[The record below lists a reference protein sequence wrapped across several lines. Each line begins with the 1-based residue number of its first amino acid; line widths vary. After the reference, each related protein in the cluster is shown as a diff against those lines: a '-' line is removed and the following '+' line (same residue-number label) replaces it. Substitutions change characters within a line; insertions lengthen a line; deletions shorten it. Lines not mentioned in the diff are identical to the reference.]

1 MSTPDYSPED
11 SLAGT
16 ARLPVVVLV
25 SLSSFFFTSILEYSL
40 PLYFNALP
48 GFPKGVWADL
58 AAWQVAPWII
68 GPFLSGLL
76 ARRYGERRVWGAAL
90 AGQALVP
97 VLLVEVPT
105 PWIVAPASLWNGFT
119 GALMW
124 VGGISLAQVVP
135 PHKKGLSNGLLMMSL
150 GVGSVL
156 GPLAGRAVLWR
167 KKSGQWPR
175 RATGRAWVPF

>member
-1 MSTPDYSPED
+1 MSTPEQVTDE

-25 SLSSFFFTSILEYSL
+25 SLSSFFVTSLLEYSL

-76 ARRYGERRVWGAAL
+76 ARRYGNGGFGERRWRAR
-90 AGQALVP
+90 
-97 VLLVEVPT
+97 
-105 PWIVAPASLWNGFT
+105 PWFRSCWLWSL
-119 GALMW
+119 
-124 VGGISLAQVVP
+124 
-135 PHKKGLSNGLLMMSL
+135 
-150 GVGSVL
+150 VL
-156 GPLAGRAVLWR
+156 GSWLRHRCGMALRAR
-167 KKSGQWPR
+167 
-175 RATGRAWVPF
+175 